1 MNIEERLEK
10 FGIVDQETGEM
21 VIDKV
26 AEKKNFIDRGVHI
39 LVDIDNSK
47 EDLKTILEDAKEA
60 GYDKKQVKLL
70 IDNVFKNTIREKI
83 SELEAIE
90 TEINNLYEGGEDE

>member
-1 MNIEERLEK
+1 MNVQDRLEK
-10 FGIVDQETGEM
+10 FGIVDQETGEL
-21 VIDKV
+21 VIDKI

-90 TEINNLYEGGEDE
+90 TEIHNLYEGGEDE

>member
-1 MNIEERLEK
+1 MELQQRIEK
-10 FGIVDQETGEM
+10 FSKIDESTGELI
-21 VIDKV
+21 IDKI
-26 AEKKNFIDRGVHI
+26 AEKKDFIERGVRI
-39 LVDIDNSK
+39 LVEVDNLK

-90 TEINNLYEGGEDE
+90 SEINNLYEGGEE

>member
-10 FGIVDQETGEM
+10 YGVADENGEL

-26 AEKKNFIDRGVHI
+26 REKKDIIDSGVRI

-47 EDLKTILEDAKEA
+47 EDLKTLLEDAKEA

-70 IDNVFKNTIREKI
+70 IDNVFKNQIREKI

-90 TEINNLYEGGEDE
+90 TEIHNLYEDGEDE

>member
-1 MNIEERLEK
+1 MNVQERLEK
-10 FGIVDQETGEM
+10 FGIVDQETGEL
-21 VIDKV
+21 VIDKI
-26 AEKKNFIDRGVHI
+26 AEKKNFINRGVRI

>member
-1 MNIEERLEK
+1 MNIEQRLEK
-10 FGIVDQETGEM
+10 FGIVDQETGEL
-21 VIDKV
+21 VIDKI